1 MNTTQLKHYCSRF
14 PGAARRLH
22 DHPSNVLVY
31 SVGGKS
37 FAYFKTSQPER
48 WRFSIR
54 VTPDQFVALT
64 DVPGIKPARY
74 LGRFHW
80 ITIVDVPSVP
90 AAFLQELI
98 EGSYRKALASL
109 SKKRRA
115 SLRVSPQTDRG
126 R

>member
-1 MNTTQLKHYCSRF
+1 MDTAQTRKFCGRF
-14 PGAARRLH
+14 RGAEHRLYSP
-22 DHPSNVLVY
+22 PSNVLVY

-80 ITIVDVPSVP
+80 ITIVDVRSVP